1 MRALYIVLLLGLF
14 FWGYRLCKKNL
25 CPPDASA
32 SAAAAVSNTEDCD
45 TQLLFKDGD
54 NLDILS
60 DENFTFNHSSEELNE
75 LSDDFASSILD
86 VVDYLMENTD
96 RIIQIQG
103 YYLDSEDS
111 LEGRNTLGYARAKE
125 IAKYFSTQGVSRDQ
139 VFYAGIKSNELCV
152 RDSVLMK
159 GCSIDFAGKK

>member
-25 CPPDASA
+25 CPSDNTST
-32 SAAAAVSNTEDCD
+32 AATAVIAEDCD
-45 TQLLFKDGD
+45 SDLHFKDGE

-60 DENFTFNHSSEELNE
+60 DENFSFDHSSEELNE
-75 LSDDFASSILD
+75 LSDDFATSILD

-96 RIIQIQG
+96 RVIQIQG

-125 IAKYFSTQGVSRDQ
+125 IAKYFNSQGVSRDQ
-139 VFYAGIKSNELCV
+139 VFYAGIKSNNLCV
-152 RDSVLMK
+152 RDSVLMQ
-159 GCSIDFAGKK
+159 GCSIDFAGKE